1 MEGMELSW
9 LTRIKV
15 TAVLVLGIVV
25 WGMPLWHFVTLDDP
39 MGAVTLSGHI
49 TGAHI
54 AMTIVIAFAIG
65 FAAYFLAWP
74 YGSEIGVLAVPA
86 GLAAW
91 AVRSGDMA
99 ELMRTHAD
107 IAQRQRLYQALGWEG
122 IVWFAIAAAGYG
134 GVMMAAKL
142 IPSRGVSAE
151 IHPPAEKSNGLV
163 QSIIALVATA
173 AIAAIGITM
182 MAKDVVFN
190 DKTVNTVL
198 GQPANAQIA
207 FAALMAFGLAAFVI
221 KQFWNA
227 SYIWS
232 AIATVIVSCGVM
244 NLAAKKQVLEYMA
257 DNWPINFFPQP
268 AYAILPI
275 QIISFGIIGAVT
287 GYWLAVRYNY
297 WRTYHAK

>member
-15 TAVLVLGIVV
+15 TAVLALGIVV

-49 TGAHI
+49 STTHV
-54 AMTIVIAFAIG
+54 AMTLVIAFAVG
-65 FAAYFLAWP
+65 FAAYFIGWP
-74 YGSEIGVLAVPA
+74 YGREIGVLAVPA

-91 AVRSGDMA
+91 AARSGDMA

-107 IAQRQRLYQALGWEG
+107 ISQRQDLYRSLGWEG
-122 IVWFAIAAAGYG
+122 IVWFAIAAAGYC
-134 GVMMAAKL
+134 GVMIAAKL
-142 IPSRGVSAE
+142 IPSSGAPVE
-151 IHPPAEKSNGLV
+151 IHPPAEKSNSLV
-163 QSIIALVATA
+163 QGIFAF
-173 AIAAIGITM
+173 IAAVAVAAVGITLF
-182 MAKDVVFN
+182 AKDVAFN
-190 DKTVNTVL
+190 DKTLKTVL
-198 GQPANAQIA
+198 GQPSNAQIA
-207 FAALMAFGLAAFVI
+207 FAALIAFGLAAFIV

-227 SYIWS
+227 SYIWP

-268 AYAILPI
+268 AYAVLPI
-275 QIISFGIIGAVT
+275 QIVSFGIIGAVT
-287 GYWLAVRYNY
+287 GYWLAVRFKY
-297 WRTYHAK
+297 WRTHCSK